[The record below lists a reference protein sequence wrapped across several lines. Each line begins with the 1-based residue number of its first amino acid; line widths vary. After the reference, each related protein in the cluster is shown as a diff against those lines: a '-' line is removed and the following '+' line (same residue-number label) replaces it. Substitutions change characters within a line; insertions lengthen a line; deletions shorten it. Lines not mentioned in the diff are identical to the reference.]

1 MIDKFSKLIQELKR
15 RRVINTMFLYVV
27 AAWVILQVI
36 DIVFPIVGDEE
47 KYFFVFVF
55 IFMLGFPFA
64 ILISWFYQVTP
75 KGFVR
80 VKPFVERRH
89 LNNIAPSGDRRQSP
103 NNRNNKDLLVQS
115 GWSVFAE
122 TGPVEGLE
130 YPINDIV
137 VMGRAVECEVTLLRS
152 YISRGQAKLALVG
165 DSLMIEDL
173 GSSNGTYVNGVKI
186 VGEKSLHDGDE
197 ISFKD
202 VTFRVRED
210 RAQFKDEAM
219 MNQTM
224 VVSNSKED

>member
-1 MIDKFSKLIQELKR
+1 
-15 RRVINTMFLYVV
+15 MFLYVV
-27 AAWVILQVI
+27 ASWVILQVI
-36 DIVFPIVGDEE
+36 SIIFPIVGDEE
-47 KYFFVFVF
+47 NYFYIFVFLF
-55 IFMLGFPFA
+55 SLGFPVA

-75 KGFVR
+75 RGFIR

-89 LNNIAPSGDRRQSP
+89 LNNISPSSDRRLGSTG
-103 NNRNNKDLLVQS
+103 RNNKGLLSQS
-115 GWSVFAE
+115 GWFVYAE

-130 YPINDIV
+130 YPINDTV

-173 GSSNGTYVNGVKI
+173 GSSNGTYINGVKI

-224 VVSNSKED
+224 VVGNSKED